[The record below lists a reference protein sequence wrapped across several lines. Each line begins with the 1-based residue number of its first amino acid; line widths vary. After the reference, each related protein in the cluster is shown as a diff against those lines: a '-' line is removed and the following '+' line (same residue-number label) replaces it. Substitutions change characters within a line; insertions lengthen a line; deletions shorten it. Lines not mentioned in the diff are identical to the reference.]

1 MRIRGKEHIHMVK
14 ASQKKQNRNGMQVGN
29 FNLAKPA
36 ERARLK
42 SLMVELVTQT
52 QALTKKDIRNWR
64 NAWQMAINVEQPVRA
79 LLYDIYTDV
88 EIDMHLTG
96 CVGQRKGFVQKKSFM
111 LVDTNGKKD
120 DKATELLESSWF
132 KTLISHILDSRYW
145 GHSLIQLGD
154 IVTEDGRKKYRS
166 VELVPRKHVVPEYGV
181 IIREQGDEWQ
191 TGYDY
196 RNSDLSEWV
205 IEAGNPK
212 DLGLYLKAATQT
224 IPKKNML
231 GYWDTFGEMFGMP
244 IRIGKTSSRDV
255 SEVNKVEDMLA
266 NMGAAAW
273 GLFPEGTEIEIKETT
288 RGDAYNVY
296 DKRIDRANG
305 ELSKGILNQTMT
317 IDSGSS
323 LSQSEVH
330 LEVFENVVDSDAD
343 MVKDIINDQL
353 LPRMIAHG
361 FPVKGLR
368 FTWDESI
375 DFTPEQQIEIEKML
389 LDKYKVK
396 PEHWIEKYQIPIEG
410 ERERAE
416 LPLARP
422 FFD

>member
-1 MRIRGKEHIHMVK
+1 
-14 ASQKKQNRNGMQVGN
+14 MQVGN
-29 FNLAKPA
+29 FNLAKPV

-64 NAWQMAINVEQPVRA
+64 NAWQMAINVEQPMRS

-88 EIDMHLTG
+88 EIDLHLTG

-111 LVDTNGKKD
+111 LVDAKGEKD

-132 KTLISHILDSRYW
+132 KTLVSHILDSRYW
-145 GHSLIQLGD
+145 GHSLVQLGD
-154 IVTEDGRKKYRS
+154 IVTEDGRKKYKS
-166 VELVPRKHVVPEYGV
+166 VELIPRKHVVPEYGV
-181 IIREQGDEWQ
+181 IIREQGGEWQ

-375 DFTPEQQIEIEKML
+375 DYTPEQQISVEKMI

-396 PEHWIEKYQIPIEG
+396 AEYWIEKYQIPIEE